1 VTPNLLPGVDTSS
14 STLFRI
20 ENGAPSMPVNLTWG
34 KKGGQTLPNS
44 APLEET
50 SKRSIPAS
58 HEAHSAVSSK
68 FELRHRPMEST
79 AMTSQT
85 GHDGHGPVVVSRD
98 ARASFPVF
106 KIIRTFSTRVSKTTE
121 QVTELIPDQKLSYV
135 LLSGLPLRNYQAVV
149 QLSSPESGVTL
160 VNWTASFQCRYGTGW
175 FWRIFLNLILS
186 RVAMQLAA
194 AAAKLE
200 PVGFRKS

>member
-1 VTPNLLPGVDTSS
+1 MFSLLKNSDTWPRWS
-14 STLFRI
+14 LF
-20 ENGAPSMPVNLTWG
+20 
-34 KKGGQTLPNS
+34 NS
-44 APLEET
+44 
-50 SKRSIPAS
+50 
-58 HEAHSAVSSK
+58 
-68 FELRHRPMEST
+68 FELE
-79 AMTSQT
+79 
-85 GHDGHGPVVVSRD
+85 
-98 ARASFPVF
+98 RAGNGECFGVGA
-106 KIIRTFSTRVSKTTE
+106 IRTFSTRVSKTTE

-194 AAAKLE
+194 AAEKLE
-200 PVGFRKS
+200 PVGFLKS